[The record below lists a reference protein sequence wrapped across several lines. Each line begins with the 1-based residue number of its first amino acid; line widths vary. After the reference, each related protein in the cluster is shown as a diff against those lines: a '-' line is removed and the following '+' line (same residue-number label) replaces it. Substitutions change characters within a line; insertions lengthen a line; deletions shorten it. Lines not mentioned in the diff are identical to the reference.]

1 MAHEK
6 LTDRTAL
13 TTPTAADLLHIV
25 DVSDTAADAA
35 GNSKKITA
43 ANLMTLA
50 PVQPADIANFAT
62 TTYVDT
68 EVGNEESARI
78 AADTAIQSLIA
89 ANASAITSEASIRGA
104 ADTALQAEIDA
115 NTADIV
121 TETAAR
127 IAGDASLDGRVT
139 ATEGSITTINASI
152 AALDTD
158 DIAEG
163 ATNLYHTTA
172 RVDARIA
179 AASVTDLSD
188 VTSAGS
194 GAIITSAERTK
205 LAGIEAGAE
214 VNPTAAEVKTAY
226 ESNANTNA
234 FTDAE
239 QTKLAGI
246 AAGAEV
252 NVNADWTA
260 ASGDAQ
266 ILNKPT
272 IPTDL
277 SDLTGDTGDVP
288 EGTNLYFTEARVGTY
303 LSANLNFSEAP
314 VIQITGNTALT
325 DAHANRFLEC
335 TNGGAIT
342 LSISASIRR
351 SAEIVVMQ
359 AGTGAVTITAG
370 AGVTLRNTT
379 PFLNITAEQYALIGL
394 KQLGTTDVWVITGER
409 KPS

>member
-13 TTPTAADLLHIV
+13 TTPTATDLLHIV

-104 ADTALQAEIDA
+104 ADTALQAEVDA

-152 AALDTD
+152 AAIDGRVTT
-158 DIAEG
+158 AESEIDALQG
-163 ATNLYHTTA
+163 ATY
-172 RVDARIA
+172 
-179 AASVTDLSD
+179 
-188 VTSAGS
+188 
-194 GAIITSAERTK
+194 
-205 LAGIEAGAE
+205 
-214 VNPTAAEVKTAY
+214 VN
-226 ESNANTNA
+226 S
-234 FTDAE
+234 
-239 QTKLAGI
+239 
-246 AAGAEV
+246 
-252 NVNADWTA
+252 VNA
-260 ASGDAQ
+260 
-266 ILNKPT
+266 L
-272 IPTDL
+272 
-277 SDLTGDTGDVP
+277 
-288 EGTNLYFTEARVGTY
+288 
-303 LSANLNFSEAP
+303 
-314 VIQITGNTALT
+314 
-325 DAHANRFLEC
+325 
-335 TNGGAIT
+335 
-342 LSISASIRR
+342 
-351 SAEIVVMQ
+351 
-359 AGTGAVTITAG
+359 TGAVTFSAG
-370 AGVTLRNTT
+370 ANVTLNQVG
-379 PFLNITAEQYALIGL
+379 NDIEIAASG
-394 KQLGTTDVWVITGER
+394 GGGGGV
-409 KPS
+409 S